1 MRWTP
6 RPTPSSSKYIASP
19 LRKRDEPA
27 IRIAFR
33 DNGPGLTV
41 EQETRLF
48 EPFYTTKTHGTGLGM
63 AISRR
68 IVEAHG
74 GWIAV
79 GRDAASAPRS
89 PSCCR
94 EDEAMVRPLKIAVAD
109 DEPDMRDYFATVL
122 PRMGHEVVAVARNG
136 EELIERSLATRPD
149 LLILDIKM
157 PEVDGLQ
164 AAARISEQEPVPAIV
179 VSAYHDPE
187 LVERATRDHILAYL
201 VKPVKQADL
210 EAAIIIAMRRFEQF
224 QELRRETTN
233 LRQALDDRKLIER
246 AKGIVMN
253 RAGVDEQEA
262 FRRLQKLA
270 SSKNLKLVEV
280 ARLMVAADEAIRE

>member
-1 MRWTP
+1 M
-6 RPTPSSSKYIASP
+6 I
-19 LRKRDEPA
+19 
-27 IRIAFR
+27 
-33 DNGPGLTV
+33 
-41 EQETRLF
+41 
-48 EPFYTTKTHGTGLGM
+48 
-63 AISRR
+63 
-68 IVEAHG
+68 
-74 GWIAV
+74 
-79 GRDAASAPRS
+79 
-89 PSCCR
+89 
-94 EDEAMVRPLKIAVAD
+94 RPLKIAVAD

-136 EELIERSLATRPD
+136 RELIERSAATDPD

-157 PEVDGLQ
+157 PEIDGLQ

-179 VSAYHDPE
+179 VSAYHDPG
-187 LVERATRDHILAYL
+187 LFERATADHVLAYL
-201 VKPVKQADL
+201 VKPIKQADL

-224 QELRRETTN
+224 QDLRRETTN

-280 ARLMVAADEAIRE
+280 ARILIAADEAMRE

>member
-1 MRWTP
+1 M
-6 RPTPSSSKYIASP
+6 I
-19 LRKRDEPA
+19 
-27 IRIAFR
+27 
-33 DNGPGLTV
+33 
-41 EQETRLF
+41 
-48 EPFYTTKTHGTGLGM
+48 
-63 AISRR
+63 
-68 IVEAHG
+68 
-74 GWIAV
+74 
-79 GRDAASAPRS
+79 
-89 PSCCR
+89 
-94 EDEAMVRPLKIAVAD
+94 RPLKIAVAD
-109 DEPDMRDYFATVL
+109 DEPDMRDYFAAVL

-136 EELIERSLATRPD
+136 RELIERSAATSPD

-187 LVERATRDHILAYL
+187 LVERATGDQVLAYL
-201 VKPVKQADL
+201 VKPIKQADL
-210 EAAIIIAMRRFEQF
+210 EAAIIVAMRRFEQF

-246 AKGIVMN
+246 AKGIVMH

-280 ARLMVAADEAIRE
+280 ARMMVAADEAMRE